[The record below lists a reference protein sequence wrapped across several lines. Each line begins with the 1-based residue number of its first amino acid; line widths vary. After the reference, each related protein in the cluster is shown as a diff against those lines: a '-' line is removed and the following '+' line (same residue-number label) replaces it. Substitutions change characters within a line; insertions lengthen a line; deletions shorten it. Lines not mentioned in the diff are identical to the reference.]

1 MNLQITVKLKT
12 HHPPLT
18 ETKVHILEIKRFI
31 IWIHQLLEDKSYTD
45 IWKYCLTI
53 STYKNSWERFF
64 LPANNNCQDYPTMI
78 QQDLYLNFSF
88 STLLHCRISKS
99 CSWCRTIT
107 KICDSRQKWQITASI
122 YKLTGILSVKTT
134 LQGKSLHK
142 VSRNF
147 IKNCNQSLW
156 DLLKFFSQL
165 KKFKQA
171 SISIS
176 PNIVLKFMTWC
187 STKKFHGLYTIYLT

>member
-1 MNLQITVKLKT
+1 
-12 HHPPLT
+12 
-18 ETKVHILEIKRFI
+18 
-31 IWIHQLLEDKSYTD
+31 
-45 IWKYCLTI
+45 
-53 STYKNSWERFF
+53 
-64 LPANNNCQDYPTMI
+64 MI

-147 IKNCNQSLW
+147 IKNCNQFVGFTKILFTAEKVQTSLNFN
-156 DLLKFFSQL
+156 KHQHC
-165 KKFKQA
+165 FKIHDMMQH
-171 SISIS
+171 
-176 PNIVLKFMTWC
+176 
-187 STKKFHGLYTIYLT
+187 KKFHGLYTVYLT